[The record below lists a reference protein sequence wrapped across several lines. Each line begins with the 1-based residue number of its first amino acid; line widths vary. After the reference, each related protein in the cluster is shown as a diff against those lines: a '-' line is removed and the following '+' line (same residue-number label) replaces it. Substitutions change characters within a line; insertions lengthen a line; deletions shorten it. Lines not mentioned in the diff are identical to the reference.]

1 MSHSKSYL
9 GLKGTLNIIMHALE
23 VGSLRSQSMS
33 GIKPIPSSRYLA
45 LTNDDLI
52 FGNTIKTFCYLTYE
66 IIKLFILIPGNEKFV
81 SDFQSKKSYFCK
93 FCQAFSCQIDVCLFK
108 FCCNDA
114 KFLSCKT
121 KIVVVHLGME
131 FLFLKTATLSTLL
144 WHSKINLSMISF
156 CVSLC

>member
-1 MSHSKSYL
+1 
-9 GLKGTLNIIMHALE
+9 MHALE

-52 FGNTIKTFCYLTYE
+52 FGNTIETFCYLTYE

-93 FCQAFSCQIDVCLFK
+93 FCQPFYVRLTFAFLNSAVMMQNSCH
-108 FCCNDA
+108 A
-114 KFLSCKT
+114 KQKS
-121 KIVVVHLGME
+121 
-131 FLFLKTATLSTLL
+131 LL
-144 WHSKINLSMISF
+144 YTWEWNF
-156 CVSLC
+156 YF